1 MLNRLES
8 NRQSVC
14 ASAACECSRQ
24 LAAEGQWQ
32 GNYGV
37 TWAQSV
43 CRRPPSWKGVF
54 PLISLTRGEA
64 PSANGRLKFITG
76 VSAAIML
83 PWIAGCKKV
92 LTGAAGH
99 QRVMKRKQNSWRKQ
113 TESSTGEKMEDQS
126 PCGGG
131 RDCSHCSPPLSVC
144 LCGKNLIKVKKS
156 VVFFVMELCS
166 NTKGLGCL
174 SRTTMPTFPAAYW
187 QTHNKCGWKKWN
199 QNLDSK
205 FYIITLWGDFNVTAG
220 HYTHGTV
227 FYCLPSAAS

>member
-1 MLNRLES
+1 MLGAPRPPKCFFLLGGGGGSECNGGIYLGCCRGMLNRLQS

-14 ASAACECSRQ
+14 SSADCIHRQQ

-37 TWAQSV
+37 TWTQSV

-99 QRVMKRKQNSWRKQ
+99 QRVMKRKQKFMEEPDRKDRWGRDGRLASWRRVELQ
-113 TESSTGEKMEDQS
+113 
-126 PCGGG
+126 
-131 RDCSHCSPPLSVC
+131 PLSSASPNFCFCVKIYKPK
-144 LCGKNLIKVKKS
+144 LSGFQRKNGALQPL
-156 VVFFVMELCS
+156 E
-166 NTKGLGCL
+166 NTKWL
-174 SRTTMPTFPAAYW
+174 
-187 QTHNKCGWKKWN
+187 K
-199 QNLDSK
+199 
-205 FYIITLWGDFNVTAG
+205 
-220 HYTHGTV
+220 
-227 FYCLPSAAS
+227 

>member
-1 MLNRLES
+1 MLFWGEEVGSECNGGIYLGCCRRMLNTLQS
-8 NRQSVC
+8 NRRSVC
-14 ASAACECSRQ
+14 SSADCIHRQQ

-99 QRVMKRKQNSWRKQ
+99 QRVMKRKQNSWRNQ
-113 TESSTGEKMEDQS
+113 TGRIAGGKMEDWS
-126 PCGGG
+126 PTGGE
-131 RDCSHCSPPLSVC
+131 RDCSHCRQPHEISV
-144 LCGKNLIKVKKS
+144 S
-156 VVFFVMELCS
+156 VWTSTNES
-166 NTKGLGCL
+166 
-174 SRTTMPTFPAAYW
+174 
-187 QTHNKCGWKKWN
+187 
-199 QNLDSK
+199 
-205 FYIITLWGDFNVTAG
+205 
-220 HYTHGTV
+220 
-227 FYCLPSAAS
+227 

>member
-1 MLNRLES
+1 MGGWWGGGVGSERNGGVYLVCCSRMLNRLES

-14 ASAACECSRQ
+14 ASADCIHRRQ

-83 PWIAGCKKV
+83 P
-92 LTGAAGH
+92 
-99 QRVMKRKQNSWRKQ
+99 
-113 TESSTGEKMEDQS
+113 
-126 PCGGG
+126 
-131 RDCSHCSPPLSVC
+131 
-144 LCGKNLIKVKKS
+144 
-156 VVFFVMELCS
+156 
-166 NTKGLGCL
+166 
-174 SRTTMPTFPAAYW
+174 
-187 QTHNKCGWKKWN
+187 
-199 QNLDSK
+199 
-205 FYIITLWGDFNVTAG
+205 
-220 HYTHGTV
+220 
-227 FYCLPSAAS
+227 

>member
-1 MLNRLES
+1 MLFLEVVVGGWWGGGVGSERNGGVYLVCCSRMLNRLES

-14 ASAACECSRQ
+14 ASADCIHRRQ

-113 TESSTGEKMEDQS
+113 TESSTGEKMEDRS
-126 PCGGG
+126 PSGRG
-131 RDCSHCSPPLSVC
+131 RDCSHCSPPHGDR
-144 LCGKNLIKVKKS
+144 LCGENMKKVKKS
-156 VVFFVMELCS
+156 FVFFL
-166 NTKGLGCL
+166 
-174 SRTTMPTFPAAYW
+174 
-187 QTHNKCGWKKWN
+187 
-199 QNLDSK
+199 
-205 FYIITLWGDFNVTAG
+205 
-220 HYTHGTV
+220 
-227 FYCLPSAAS
+227 